1 MWGASYR
8 LGTVSAMNYR
18 RLGRT
23 GFEVSEVGYGAWGI
37 SAVQWIGAEDDES
50 IAALNRAI
58 DLGLNFIDTARAY
71 GEGHSERLV
80 GRVVRERSEHVY
92 VATKVP
98 PKNLI
103 WPAPAGI
110 DVAEVY
116 PGDHVRRSAEQS
128 LDNLGLEAIDL
139 LQLHVWQDAW
149 LGQGD
154 WLDALEELR
163 AAGKVRHVG
172 VSINDHQADNAL
184 AAIEAGIVDTA
195 QVIFNVFDQSP
206 LERLFPAC
214 REHDI
219 GVIVRVALDEGGLT
233 GTITAD
239 SEFPEDDFRRHY
251 FGNGRAAEVER
262 HVAAICSDLGIES
275 SQMAETALRFVLS
288 EPAVSTVI
296 PGMRSIRHVE
306 RNVAVGD
313 GRGLP
318 REQLDTLRDH
328 RWERNFYE

>member
-1 MWGASYR
+1 MCVASYR

-23 GFEVSEVGYGAWGI
+23 EFEVSEIGYGAWGI
-37 SAVQWIGAEDDES
+37 SGVQWIGAKDDES

-71 GEGHSERLV
+71 GEGHSEQLV
-80 GRVVRERSEHVY
+80 GRVVRERSERVY

-103 WPAPAGI
+103 WPAPDGI

-116 PGDHVRRSAEQS
+116 PGDYVRRSAEQS
-128 LDNLGLEAIDL
+128 LENLGLETVDL

-163 AAGKVRHVG
+163 GAGKVRHVG
-172 VSINDHQADNAL
+172 ISINDHQPANAL
-184 AAIEAGIVDTA
+184 AAIEAGLVDTV

-206 LERLFPAC
+206 LERLLPAC

-233 GTITAD
+233 GRITAD
-239 SEFPEDDFRRHY
+239 SEFPEHDFRRHY
-251 FGNGRAAEVER
+251 FGDGRAAEVER
-262 HVAAICSDLGIES
+262 RVGAICSDLGIES
-275 SQMAETALRFVLS
+275 GQMAETALRFVLS

-296 PGMRSIRHVE
+296 PGMRTIRHVE

-313 GRGLP
+313 GHGLP
-318 REQLDTLRDH
+318 REQLDTLRGH

>member
-1 MWGASYR
+1 M
-8 LGTVSAMNYR
+8 
-18 RLGRT
+18 
-23 GFEVSEVGYGAWGI
+23 
-37 SAVQWIGAEDDES
+37 
-50 IAALNRAI
+50 
-58 DLGLNFIDTARAY
+58 
-71 GEGHSERLV
+71 
-80 GRVVRERSEHVY
+80 
-92 VATKVP
+92 
-98 PKNLI
+98 
-103 WPAPAGI
+103 
-110 DVAEVY
+110 
-116 PGDHVRRSAEQS
+116 RRSAEQS

-184 AAIEAGIVDTA
+184 AAIEAGIVDTV

-306 RNVAVGD
+306 RNVAVGTAAGCRASSWMRCATTGGAQLLRISAVAAAIPA
-313 GRGLP
+313 GRAATPALGAARDFP
-318 REQLDTLRDH
+318 RDFLGGTAIAAFQTEAGGTPPTPTWAATGGYGATTRT
-328 RWERNFYE
+328 RSRPGT